1 MLLLV
6 RLSPPKYN
14 NWKCNNFGRQAKP
27 AASAMG
33 EGTARRCTTRSPV
46 PPCVVSRSSPSIAAS
61 PPASPGARSTTSSRP
76 SPRSSRSASPP
87 GYLARSTTSS
97 RPCSRSSRSASPR
110 SPGYLERSTISSRPS
125 SRAMSGSPR
134 SQRRLDRPGPGSYEV
149 PDHLLTGVTSSFNQY
164 SRSGSS
170 GFTYSSPQRSA
181 LASTHSYCDPGQ
193 YTIDAG
199 RSGASTG
206 KAEALS
212 ARSMRSHNV
221 HATRG
226 RGSFNSVVQR
236 PQSAPRSSA
245 GGGPGS
251 YDTGHLFECGRTAT
265 AVASP
270 FRSILPANM
279 HVPKSETPGV
289 GTYELSAGMGTP
301 RPSPSPGSAS
311 FKGPERR
318 TAMPT
323 TSNPG
328 PGSYDLSSGKRA
340 HTPAC
345 SLY

>member
-1 MLLLV
+1 
-6 RLSPPKYN
+6 
-14 NWKCNNFGRQAKP
+14 
-27 AASAMG
+27 MG
-33 EGTARRCTTRSPV
+33 EGTARRCTARSPI
-46 PPCVVSRSSPSIAAS
+46 PPCVASRSSPSIAAS
-61 PPASPGARSTTSSRP
+61 PPTSPGARSTTSSRP
-76 SPRSSRSASPP
+76 PSRSSRSASPP
-87 GYLARSTTSS
+87 GYLARSTT
-97 RPCSRSSRSASPR
+97 
-110 SPGYLERSTISSRPS
+110 SSRPS

-149 PDHLLTGVTSSFNQY
+149 PNHLLIGVTSSFNQY

-181 LASTHSYCDPGQ
+181 LASTHSYCDPCQ

-270 FRSILPANM
+270 FRSSLPANM

-289 GTYELSAGMGTP
+289 GTYEPSAGMGTP
-301 RPSPSPGSAS
+301 RPSPRPGSAS

-323 TSNPG
+323 SGNPG
-328 PGSYDLSSGKRA
+328 PGSYDLRSGKRA
-340 HTPAC
+340 HTLAC
-345 SLY
+345 PLY

>member
-1 MLLLV
+1 
-6 RLSPPKYN
+6 
-14 NWKCNNFGRQAKP
+14 
-27 AASAMG
+27 
-33 EGTARRCTTRSPV
+33 
-46 PPCVVSRSSPSIAAS
+46 
-61 PPASPGARSTTSSRP
+61 
-76 SPRSSRSASPP
+76 
-87 GYLARSTTSS
+87 
-97 RPCSRSSRSASPR
+97 
-110 SPGYLERSTISSRPS
+110 
-125 SRAMSGSPR
+125 MSGSPR
-134 SQRRLDRPGPGSYEV
+134 SLRRLDRPGPGSYEV

-270 FRSILPANM
+270 FRSILQANM

-328 PGSYDLSSGKRA
+328 PGSYDLSSGKTST
-340 HTPAC
+340 HTFAC

>member
-1 MLLLV
+1 
-6 RLSPPKYN
+6 
-14 NWKCNNFGRQAKP
+14 
-27 AASAMG
+27 MG
-33 EGTARRCTTRSPV
+33 EGTARRCTTRSPI

-61 PPASPGARSTTSSRP
+61 PPTSPGARSTTSSRP
-76 SPRSSRSASPP
+76 SSRSSRSASPP

-110 SPGYLERSTISSRPS
+110 SPGYLERSTTSSRPS

-149 PDHLLTGVTSSFNQY
+149 PNHLLTGVTSSFNQY

-226 RGSFNSVVQR
+226 RGHLGHSKWQR

-270 FRSILPANM
+270 FRSSLPANM

-289 GTYELSAGMGTP
+289 GTYEPSAGMGTP